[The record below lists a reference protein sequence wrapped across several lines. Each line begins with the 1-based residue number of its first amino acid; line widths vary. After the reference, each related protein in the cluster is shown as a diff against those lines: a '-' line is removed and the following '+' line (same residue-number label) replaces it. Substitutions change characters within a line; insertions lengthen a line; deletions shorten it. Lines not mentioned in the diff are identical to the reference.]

1 MKSNHNQVLVEE
13 VIIALDKML
22 LSSDKIFEEKKYS
35 NYRYANNL
43 CEIEYEPA
51 KNQLRQALL
60 MLLSDKTKGISDRE

>member
-13 VIIALDKML
+13 VITALDKML

-43 CEIEYEPA
+43 FEIEYEPA